1 MLFHFSQIR
10 LNVEYNAD
18 LIKQI
23 KNYLLDFFQG
33 DYIDDMTRKI
43 NSVLKNVLDNIVGY
57 KN

>member
-33 DYIDDMTRKI
+33 DYIDDMARKI

>member
-1 MLFHFSQIR
+1 MLFNFSQIR

>member
-1 MLFHFSQIR
+1 MLFNFSQIR

-33 DYIDDMTRKI
+33 DYIDDMARKI